1 MWLKQAG
8 LLGLPDGLFP
18 VLGGALFCLVDDV
31 DLCLIS
37 WLEDRLLASSLEV
50 LLEVGR
56 FGVLDLSR
64 EGRPARGPRCAR
76 S

>member
-1 MWLKQAG
+1 MWCS
-8 LLGLPDGLFP
+8 F
-18 VLGGALFCLVDDV
+18 FRVDDV
-31 DLCLIS
+31 DLCLLP
-37 WLEDRLLASSLEV
+37 WLEDLLLASSLDV

-56 FGVLDLSR
+56 LGVLDLSR

>member
-1 MWLKQAG
+1 M
-8 LLGLPDGLFP
+8 PDGLFP
-18 VLGGALFCLVDDV
+18 ILGGARFCFDDV
-31 DLCLIS
+31 DLCLLP
-37 WLEDRLLASSLEV
+37 WLEDLRLTSSLDV

-56 FGVLDLSR
+56 LGVLDLSR

>member
-1 MWLKQAG
+1 MKHAG
-8 LLGLPDGLFP
+8 LPSLPDGVFP
-18 VLGGALFCLVDDV
+18 VLGGARFCLVDDV
-31 DLCLIS
+31 DLCLLP
-37 WLEDRLLASSLEV
+37 WLEDRLLASSLDV

-64 EGRPARGPRCAR
+64 GGRPARGPRCDR

>member
-18 VLGGALFCLVDDV
+18 VLGGARFCLEDDV
-31 DLCLIS
+31 DLCLLP
-37 WLEDRLLASSLEV
+37 WLEDLLLASSRDV

-56 FGVLDLSR
+56 PGVLDRSL
-64 EGRPARGPRCAR
+64 EGRPVRGPRWD
-76 S
+76 

>member
-1 MWLKQAG
+1 M
-8 LLGLPDGLFP
+8 PDGLFP
-18 VLGGALFCLVDDV
+18 VLGGARFCLVDDV
-31 DLCLIS
+31 DLCLLP
-37 WLEDRLLASSLEV
+37 WLEDRLLASSLDV

-64 EGRPARGPRCAR
+64 EGRPARGPRCDR

>member
-1 MWLKQAG
+1 MKHAG
-8 LLGLPDGLFP
+8 LPGLPDGLFP
-18 VLGGALFCLVDDV
+18 VLGGARFCLVDDV
-31 DLCLIS
+31 DLCLLP
-37 WLEDRLLASSLEV
+37 WLEDRLLASSLDV

-64 EGRPARGPRCAR
+64 EGLPARGPRCDR